1 MRIDQSQ
8 FVSDN
13 TNRTPKQE
21 RLYCVLGSEDF
32 TDDKGYPRCES
43 DESKVCAKATPDKP
57 TKHFGDERGN
67 DYRYYIRMDAD
78 QELFNPV
85 NLLSSVKD
93 KKNNHFINSVCK
105 STSSFKEVAP
115 SVFNKYIEY
124 LKSKDI
130 RWLKE
135 AQRELV

>member
-1 MRIDQSQ
+1 MKI
-8 FVSDN
+8 
-13 TNRTPKQE
+13 NREEFAVETINAKEKIVKFYVVQ
-21 RLYCVLGSEDF
+21 GQHDF
-32 TDDKGYPRCES
+32 LDGEGYPRANQEKN
-43 DESKVCAKATPDKP
+43 EVCAKAIPDKP
-57 TKHFGDERGN
+57 TKHFGDSRGS

-85 NLLSSVKD
+85 KILSTVKN

-105 STSSFKEVAP
+105 NTNAFKEVTP
-115 SVFNKYIEY
+115 TIFSKYIEY